1 MNNLILIKFYFNI
14 IEKANI
20 KELKSNIIINT

>member
-14 IEKANI
+14 IGRVNI
-20 KELKSNIIINT
+20 KELKSNITINT